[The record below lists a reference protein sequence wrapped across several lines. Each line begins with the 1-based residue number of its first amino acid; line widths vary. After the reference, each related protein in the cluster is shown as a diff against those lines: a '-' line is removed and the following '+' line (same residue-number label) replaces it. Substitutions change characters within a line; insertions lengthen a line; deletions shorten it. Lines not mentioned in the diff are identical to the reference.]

1 MLTQFF
7 MRSKLF
13 TQHEKLGKPKNLS
26 SLWTSCFA
34 CSRDNT
40 SRCLLAQVT
49 YTDTDNPAGPLQ
61 MSGWVIG
68 MGVAGALTGVGVWS
82 AIRR

>member
-1 MLTQFF
+1 M
-7 MRSKLF
+7 
-13 TQHEKLGKPKNLS
+13 KNLES
-26 SLWTSCFA
+26 SKT
-34 CSRDNT
+34 
-40 SRCLLAQVT
+40 CLLLGLLVLLAVVTILPDALAQVT
-49 YTDTDNPAGPLQ
+49 YTDADNPAGPLQ

>member
-1 MLTQFF
+1 M
-7 MRSKLF
+7 
-13 TQHEKLGKPKNLS
+13 KNLES
-26 SLWTSCFA
+26 PKT
-34 CSRDNT
+34 
-40 SRCLLAQVT
+40 CLLFGLLVLLAVVTILPDALAQVT